1 MSATNVWPPSTL
13 SVVPGPPAG
22 ASASPRLS
30 LKDPDAPRGLLDGAW
45 WPRSRDLT
53 REIPQLVEA
62 LDSRWGR
69 ITRIA
74 VNSRTW
80 PAVPRRIAVPGHI
93 VKVGWF
99 TAELDP
105 NKLLLLSYD
114 VGRWDLLVVPP
125 GTEPAVAA
133 RLMAAASD
141 ASGPALTA
149 TEHLAV
155 CLPADTPLGAA
166 APVGPRRADRRA
178 PRGHEDGPLVPAPV
192 AGTGSSPAT

>member
-1 MSATNVWPPSTL
+1 MSATNAQPPATL
-13 SVVPGPPAG
+13 SAVPDLPAG
-22 ASASPRLS
+22 TPEPPRLS
-30 LKDPDAPRGLLDGAW
+30 LKEPDAPPGLLDGAW

-53 REIPQLVEA
+53 REIPQLIEA

-74 VNSRTW
+74 VNFRSW
-80 PAVPRRIAVPGHI
+80 PTVPRRISVPGHI

-105 NKLLLLSYD
+105 NKLLLLSYNA
-114 VGRWDLLVVPP
+114 GRWDLLVVPP
-125 GTEPAVAA
+125 ETEPAAAA

-149 TEHLAV
+149 TEYLS
-155 CLPADTPLGAA
+155 ADAALNGAA
-166 APVGPRRADRRA
+166 PGDPRRTETRIA
-178 PRGHEDGPLVPAPV
+178 RGHEGGTVTRPRAT
-192 AGTGSSPAT
+192 GTGSPSAT